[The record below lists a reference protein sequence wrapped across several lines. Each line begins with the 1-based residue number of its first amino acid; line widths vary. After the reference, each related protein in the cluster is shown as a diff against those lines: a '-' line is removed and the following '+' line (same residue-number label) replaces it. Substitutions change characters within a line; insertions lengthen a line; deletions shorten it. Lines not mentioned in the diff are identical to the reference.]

1 MERGFRNLEKQLG
14 KNERIKSIYKVL
26 DLLEFLSANEQETS
40 ITEIS
45 KKLNMGL
52 STVHRILTTL
62 KSRGYIIQ
70 NKQTAKYRL
79 GIKLFELGCTVQNT
93 KRLVEITKPYL
104 KQLSQSTNE
113 TANLAI
119 LEGKEVIYLAK
130 AESSEVLTT
139 NIKVGTILPAHC
151 TALGKVL
158 LAFISDQ
165 ELDILYKADEPLP
178 SLTSKSISSLEE
190 LKKNLKKVK
199 EQGCAIDREEYN
211 VGINCFA
218 VPVINN
224 EGIAIMAISITGP
237 ASRFT
242 IDEME
247 KVKGQLMTISK
258 EISNQLQYIYKNRKE
273 GLTNG

>member
-1 MERGFRNLEKQLG
+1 MVSKYKKIERGFYNMEKQMG
-14 KNERIKSIYKVL
+14 KNVGTKSIDKAL
-26 DLLEFLSANEQETS
+26 NLLEFLSVNEQETG

-45 KKLNMGL
+45 KNLHLGL
-52 STVHRILTTL
+52 STVHRILFTL
-62 KSRGYIIQ
+62 KSRGYVIQ
-70 NKQTAKYRL
+70 NLNTKKYRL
-79 GIKLFELGCTVQNT
+79 GIKLFTLGCAAQST
-93 KRLVEITKPYL
+93 KSLVEITKPYL
-104 KQLSQSTNE
+104 RQLSRSINE
-113 TANLAI
+113 TVNLAI

-130 AESSEVLTT
+130 AESSEVLTA

-165 ELDILYKADEPLP
+165 EFDILYKANKPLP

-199 EQGCAIDREEYN
+199 KQGYAVDREEYK

-237 ASRFT
+237 SSRFT

-247 KVKGQLMTISK
+247 KVKVQLMTISK
-258 EISNQLQYIYKNRKE
+258 EISNQL
-273 GLTNG
+273 

>member
-247 KVKGQLMTISK
+247 KVKGKLMTISK
-258 EISNQLQYIYKNRKE
+258 EISNQFQII
-273 GLTNG
+273 